1 MRSVWAILL
10 LLLAVA
16 NAADIANNKNSKNKK
31 SKYDYIVIGAGSAG
45 SIVAERLSQNY
56 NVLVLD
62 SGQDYTGSFLT
73 TPSLYKSLSPPPIDH
88 LELVD
93 HVLTYEYPHGTSL
106 KSFITR
112 YALGGAS
119 AMNGN
124 FMQRVSEQDLKL
136 WSQIVQDPLWT
147 WANTLGDFQALENW
161 NSSDPYGVH
170 GVGGPVTIQTFAER
184 KVMIHDM
191 LLGGL
196 SALTGLPILPDSN
209 AGTIEGVSLGARTI
223 AAGPDPLGEGV
234 RQDLYSSVLKPK
246 LNRKT
251 LTLKSGCRATRIKFD
266 VNDNDDDDDNDK
278 KKKKTPKPPRATKV
292 QFICDGQSDEEEA
305 NKEIILCAG
314 VFASPQL
321 LMLSG
326 IGDASHLQEKGIPV
340 VYNNTHVGQHL
351 KGNIGNTMAFM
362 YPGAAYGLP
371 PLNLPNGI
379 VLTVNYKSNPSLDR
393 PDMEISINCFRPD
406 QSPLVP
412 SDSCAAVVIQ
422 NIVDQE
428 GSITLK
434 SKNPIDMPNIT
445 YALFKD
451 PFKVAPMVDGLDK
464 VRSLFGTLSLPFI
477 EILPG
482 PQLLPT
488 TASFS
493 DKLTYIVRSSQA
505 EWHDV
510 GTCSMGKV
518 VDSRLRVKGV
528 RGLRVIDQ
536 SVVPVAYSGHTAA
549 SGAVLVGAVGA
560 RLILED
566 A

>member
-1 MRSVWAILL
+1 MSFSLTLTLL
-10 LLLAVA
+10 SLLLAA
-16 NAADIANNKNSKNKK
+16 SIASND
-31 SKYDYIVIGAGSAG
+31 YDYIVVGAGSAG
-45 SIVAERLSQNY
+45 SIVAEKLSRQY
-56 NVLVLD
+56 KVLVLD
-62 SGQDYTGSFLT
+62 SGEDYTGSFLT

-93 HVLTYEYPHGTSL
+93 QVLTYEYPHGSSL

-124 FMQRVSEQDLKL
+124 FMQRVPKQDLDL
-136 WSQIVQDPLWT
+136 WVQAGQDPLWL
-147 WANTLGDFQALENW
+147 WNSTLADVQALENW
-161 NSSDPYGVH
+161 NSSDPFGVH
-170 GVGGPVTIQTFAER
+170 GTGGPVTIQTFAER
-184 KVMIHDM
+184 KVLIHDL

-196 SALTGLPILPDSN
+196 SALTGLDISPDSN
-209 AGTIEGVSLGARTI
+209 AGDIESVSFGARTI
-223 AAGPDPLGEGV
+223 AAGPDQLGEGV
-234 RQDLYSSVLKPK
+234 RQDLYSRVLKPK
-246 LNRKT
+246 LSRSN
-251 LTLKSGCRATRIKFD
+251 LTVKSGCRVTRIKFAIRK
-266 VNDNDDDDDNDK
+266 NRK
-278 KKKKTPKPPRATKV
+278 PRARKV
-292 QFICDGQSDEEEA
+292 QFICNGQSDEEEA
-305 NKEIILCAG
+305 DKEIILCAG

-326 IGDASHLQEKGIPV
+326 LGDAKHLTDKGITV
-340 VYNNTHVGQHL
+340 VYNNSHVGQHL
-351 KGNIGNTMAFM
+351 KGNIGNTMAFV

-379 VLTVNYKSNPSLDR
+379 IVNVNYKSNPLLSR

-412 SDSCAAVVIQ
+412 SDACAAVVIQ

-434 SKNPIDMPNIT
+434 TRNPLDMPNIT

-451 PFKVAPMVDGLDK
+451 PMKVAPMVDGIDK
-464 VRSLFGTLSLPFI
+464 VRALFSGLPLPFI
-477 EILPG
+477 EVLPG
-482 PQLLPT
+482 NTFLPP
-488 TASFS
+488 TASFT
-493 DKLTYIVRSSQA
+493 DKLSYVVRSSQA

-510 GTCSMGKV
+510 GTCSIGKV
-518 VDSRLRVKGV
+518 VDSRLRVIGV
-528 RGLRVIDQ
+528 TGLRVVDQ